1 MTTQTLKGRK
11 YSGDLYGRTYGSKD
25 GFVKMGNVSELKTS
39 TKSKTDTLP
48 STGRDDYGQ
57 AISSEITLEPTE
69 ISLAFNSFDK
79 QALARMLMG
88 EAVDLSTSPQ
98 QLTDVSFQV
107 TNGWIDVGY
116 LDIDESSFTIQAS
129 TGGAI
134 DKDTYTLNTRLG
146 LLKFNEKSKLQA
158 GETVN
163 VTAGQTKGTAGFS
176 IDANTLQDLKLEL
189 KLDGKDRISGKNGV
203 LIIPHAVLSAKGD
216 INWFDDKWWEAGFE
230 GVLVKDEGKPT
241 MQFTEFGG

>member
-11 YSGDLYGRTYGSKD
+11 YSGDLYGREYGSKD

-48 STGRDDYGQ
+48 STGREDYGQ
-57 AISSEITLEPTE
+57 AISSEITPEPTE

-79 QALARMLMG
+79 KALARMLMG
-88 EAVDLSTSPQ
+88 EAVDLSTGSK

-107 TNGWIDVGY
+107 ANGWIDLGH
-116 LDIDESSFTIQAS
+116 LDIDENGFTIEAS

-146 LLKFNEKSKLQA
+146 LLQFNEKSKLQV

-163 VTAGQTKGTAGFS
+163 VTAGKTKGTKGFS

-189 KLDGKDRISGKNGV
+189 RLDGKDRISGKDGV

-216 INWFDDKWWEAGFE
+216 INWFDDKWWEAGFD
-230 GVLVKDEGKPT
+230 GVLVKDDKKPT
-241 MQFTEFGG
+241 MRFTEYE